1 MRQTMCKLQS
11 ESNYANIK
19 FAKLG
24 AHNAQYFNMNSL
36 MLNKKSPVWA
46 WSFISQKK
54 NTEPNAKVMQGMLC
68 REFNQEGVKF
78 TFTHVSH
85 QSLGKTKLCSLR
97 PRQEIGV
104 LIYC

>member
-24 AHNAQYFNMNSL
+24 AHNAQGQYFNMNSL
-36 MLNKKSPVWA
+36 MLNKQSSVWV

-54 NTEPNAKVMQGMLC
+54 NTEPNAKVMQGMLY

-97 PRQEIGV
+97 ARQEIGV
-104 LIYC
+104 